1 MPFPHMMVG
10 PGADVGG
17 VAGGVAPHSRISQQK
32 HSSKVGGGVG
42 YQGNSGANYWG
53 STATHSS

>member
-1 MPFPHMMVG
+1 MMVG

-42 YQGNSGANYWG
+42 YQGNSGASYWG
-53 STATHSS
+53 STAAHSS

>member
-1 MPFPHMMVG
+1 MPFPPMMVG

-32 HSSKVGGGVG
+32 HNKGVG
-42 YQGNSGANYWG
+42 YQGNSGTSYWG
-53 STATHSS
+53 STAAHSS